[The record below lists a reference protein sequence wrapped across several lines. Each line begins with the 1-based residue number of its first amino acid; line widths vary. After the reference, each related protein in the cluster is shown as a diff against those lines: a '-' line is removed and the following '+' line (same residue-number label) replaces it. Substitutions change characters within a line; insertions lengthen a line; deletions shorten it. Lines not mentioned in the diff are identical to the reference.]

1 MTSQPDVPLFDLPY
15 GPEEE
20 EAVRRVLESKWLTL
34 GPVTEEFEAAFAAYV
49 GSKHAVAVCNGTAA
63 LHLALAVV
71 GTGPEDEV
79 IVPSLTFVA
88 TANAVLYCGAAPVF
102 ADITGEHDLTIL
114 PGEIERKITDR
125 TKAILVMHYGGYA
138 CDMARIMETAERHKL
153 FVMEDAAHAPGA
165 VCAMPQAPCPTE
177 ARGPWSVVHGPRRC
191 GSLGDLG
198 CFSFF
203 SNKNLATGEGG
214 MVVTNDGEL
223 AARLGTLRSHGMTTL
238 TWQRHQGH
246 AFSYDVTQLGY
257 NYRPSEI
264 TSALGLAQL
273 RKLEGFNASRRRL
286 TRVYHQRLAEVPG
299 VTLPFVGREAES
311 ACHILPV
318 LLPESADRAKVMAG
332 LREDGIQTS
341 IHYPPIHQF
350 SFYREHVLRE
360 PVHLPLTES
369 VAQRELTLPLFPTM
383 TEEQVERVV
392 ERLRARLVG

>member
-165 VCAMPQAPCPTE
+165 VCAMPQASCPTE

-191 GSLGDLG
+191 GSLGNLG

-214 MVVTNDGEL
+214 MV
-223 AARLGTLRSHGMTTL
+223 
-238 TWQRHQGH
+238 
-246 AFSYDVTQLGY
+246 
-257 NYRPSEI
+257 
-264 TSALGLAQL
+264 
-273 RKLEGFNASRRRL
+273 
-286 TRVYHQRLAEVPG
+286 
-299 VTLPFVGREAES
+299 
-311 ACHILPV
+311 
-318 LLPESADRAKVMAG
+318 
-332 LREDGIQTS
+332 
-341 IHYPPIHQF
+341 
-350 SFYREHVLRE
+350 
-360 PVHLPLTES
+360 
-369 VAQRELTLPLFPTM
+369 
-383 TEEQVERVV
+383 
-392 ERLRARLVG
+392 